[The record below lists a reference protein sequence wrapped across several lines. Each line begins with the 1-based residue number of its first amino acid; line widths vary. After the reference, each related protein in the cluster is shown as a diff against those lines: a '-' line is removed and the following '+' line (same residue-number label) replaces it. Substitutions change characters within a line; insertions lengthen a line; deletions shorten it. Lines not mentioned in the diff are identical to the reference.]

1 MKTML
6 IDRFEKIDYDS
17 ARADVEVFL
26 NEHDRE
32 GLSVW
37 DAEFFSDITDKYLR

>member
-1 MKTML
+1 ML